1 MGRDDKSRGRVEDDA
16 MTDWNP
22 TELGTIGATREIE
35 ISSLREDGSL
45 TKPVTIWAVRVGD
58 ELYVRSVRGERGGW
72 YRAAEKRHE
81 GRIEAGDTA
90 LDVTY
95 EDAAHH
101 LDDEIDAAYKEKYGY
116 PSSSVDSV
124 MTAEA
129 KATTT
134 RVVPR

>member
-1 MGRDDKSRGRVEDDA
+1 

-22 TELGTIGATREIE
+22 TELGTIGATGEIE

-58 ELYVRSVRGERGGW
+58 ELYVRSVRGEKGGW
-72 YRAAEKRHE
+72 YRAAKKRHE